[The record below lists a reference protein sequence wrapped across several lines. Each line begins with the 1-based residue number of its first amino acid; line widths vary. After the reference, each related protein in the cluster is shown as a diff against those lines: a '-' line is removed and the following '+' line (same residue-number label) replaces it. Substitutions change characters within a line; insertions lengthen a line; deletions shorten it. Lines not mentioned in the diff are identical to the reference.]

1 MKKIFIGLAVLVVLA
16 VGASLNYHLVILDD
30 DIKVLRKASLTFSD
44 TVVDARGFNRVK
56 LYTHPA
62 LVKAGILDIIN

>member
-1 MKKIFIGLAVLVVLA
+1 MKKILFGLVLLVVLA
-16 VGASLNYHLVILDD
+16 VGAGLNYHIVILDD

-44 TVVDARGFNRVK
+44 TIVDARGFNRVK
-56 LYTHPA
+56 LYTNPA